1 MRISRDKVSRLTK
14 GVFESLREFEPLVFV
29 EDPQTIRQEI
39 RTALERLLEEEEGL
53 DKAARQKIESQKRT
67 IVEGTQE
74 WDILYR
80 KYYADEVKKLG
91 IS

>member
-14 GVFESLREFEPLVFV
+14 SVFESLREFEQLVFV
-29 EDPQTIRQEI
+29 EDPQTIRLEI
-39 RTALERLLEEEEGL
+39 RAALEHLLNEEEGL

>member
-1 MRISRDKVSRLTK
+1 MRLSRDKVSRLTK
-14 GVFESLREFEPLVFV
+14 SVFESLREFEQLIFV
-29 EDPQTIRQEI
+29 EDPQTIRLEI
-39 RTALERLLEEEEGL
+39 RAALEHLLDEEEGL
-53 DKAARQKIESQKRT
+53 DKAARQKIESQKLT

>member
-1 MRISRDKVSRLTK
+1 MRVSHDKVSRLTK
-14 GVFESLREFEPLVFV
+14 SVFESLREFEQLIFV
-29 EDPQTIRQEI
+29 EDPQTIRLEI
-39 RTALERLLEEEEGL
+39 RAALEHLLEEEEGL

>member
-1 MRISRDKVSRLTK
+1 VDDHAQFMPLEIDAVIAKAKAKEGLPRAFQLSKM
-14 GVFESLREFEPLVFV
+14 LRV
-29 EDPQTIRQEI
+29 
-39 RTALERLLEEEEGL
+39 ALEHLLNEEEGL

>member
-14 GVFESLREFEPLVFV
+14 SVFESLREYEQLIFV
-29 EDPQTIRQEI
+29 EDPQTIRLEI
-39 RTALERLLEEEEGL
+39 RAALDHLLEEEEGL

>member
-1 MRISRDKVSRLTK
+1 MRLSRDKVSRLTK
-14 GVFESLREFEPLVFV
+14 SVFESLREFEQLIFV
-29 EDPQTIRQEI
+29 EDPQTIRLEI
-39 RTALERLLEEEEGL
+39 RAALDHLLEEEEGL

>member
-14 GVFESLREFEPLVFV
+14 SVFESLREFEQLIFV
-29 EDPQTIRQEI
+29 EDPQTIRLEI
-39 RTALERLLEEEEGL
+39 RAALEHLLDEEEGL

-91 IS
+91 IN

>member
-1 MRISRDKVSRLTK
+1 MRISRDEVSRLTK
-14 GVFESLREFEPLVFV
+14 SVFESLREFEQLIFV
-29 EDPQTIRQEI
+29 EDPQTIRLEI
-39 RTALERLLEEEEGL
+39 RAALEHLLDEEEGL

>member
-14 GVFESLREFEPLVFV
+14 SVFESLREYEQLIFV
-29 EDPQTIRQEI
+29 EDPQTIRLEI
-39 RTALERLLEEEEGL
+39 RAALEHLLNEEEGL

-91 IS
+91 IN

>member
-14 GVFESLREFEPLVFV
+14 SVFESLREFEQLIFV
-29 EDPQTIRQEI
+29 EDPQTIRLEI
-39 RTALERLLEEEEGL
+39 RAALEHLLNEEESL

>member
-1 MRISRDKVSRLTK
+1 MRVSHDKVSRLTK
-14 GVFESLREFEPLVFV
+14 SVFESLREFEQLVFV
-29 EDPQTIRQEI
+29 EDPQVIRQEI
-39 RTALERLLEEEEGL
+39 RATLEHLLNEEEGV

-67 IVEGTQE
+67 IIEGTQE

-91 IS
+91 IG

>member
-1 MRISRDKVSRLTK
+1 MRLSRDKVSRLTK
-14 GVFESLREFEPLVFV
+14 SVFESLREYEQLIFV
-29 EDPQTIRQEI
+29 EDPQTIRLEI
-39 RTALERLLEEEEGL
+39 RAALEHLLNEEEGL

-67 IVEGTQE
+67 IIEGTQE

>member
-1 MRISRDKVSRLTK
+1 MRLSHDKVSRLTK
-14 GVFESLREFEPLVFV
+14 SVFESLREFEQLIFV
-29 EDPQTIRQEI
+29 EDPQTIRLEI
-39 RTALERLLEEEEGL
+39 RAALEHLLNEEESL

>member
-1 MRISRDKVSRLTK
+1 MRISRDKSNK
-14 GVFESLREFEPLVFV
+14 IAKAAFESMKEVEDLEFI

-39 RTALERLLEEEEGL
+39 RNVLEKLLTEEEAI

-67 IVEGTQE
+67 IIEGTAE

-80 KYYADEVKKLG
+80 KYYSEEVKKLG
-91 IS
+91 I

>member
-1 MRISRDKVSRLTK
+1 VRISHDKVSRLTK
-14 GVFESLREFEPLVFV
+14 SVFESLREYEQLIFV

-39 RTALERLLEEEEGL
+39 RASLEHLLNEEEGL

-91 IS
+91 IN

>member
-1 MRISRDKVSRLTK
+1 MRISRDKSNK
-14 GVFESLREFEPLVFV
+14 IAKAAFESMKEVEDLEFI

-39 RTALERLLEEEEGL
+39 RNILEKLLTEEEAI

-67 IVEGTQE
+67 IIEGTAE

-80 KYYADEVKKLG
+80 KYYSEEVKKLG
-91 IS
+91 I

>member
-14 GVFESLREFEPLVFV
+14 SVFESLREFEQLVFI

-80 KYYADEVKKLG
+80 KYYSDEVKKLG
-91 IS
+91 IN

>member
-1 MRISRDKVSRLTK
+1 MRLSRDKVSRLTK
-14 GVFESLREFEPLVFV
+14 SVFESLREFEQLVFV
-29 EDPQTIRQEI
+29 EDPQVIRQEI
-39 RTALERLLEEEEGL
+39 RATLEHLLNEEEGL

-67 IVEGTQE
+67 IIEGTQE

>member
-14 GVFESLREFEPLVFV
+14 SVFESLREFEQLVFV
-29 EDPQTIRQEI
+29 EDPQTIRLEI
-39 RTALERLLEEEEGL
+39 RAALEHLLEEEEGL

>member
-1 MRISRDKVSRLTK
+1 MRVSHDKVSRLTK
-14 GVFESLREFEPLVFV
+14 SVFESLREFEQLVFV
-29 EDPQTIRQEI
+29 EDPQVIRQEI
-39 RTALERLLEEEEGL
+39 RATLEHLLNEEEGL

-91 IS
+91 IG

>member
-1 MRISRDKVSRLTK
+1 MRLSHDKVSRLTK
-14 GVFESLREFEPLVFV
+14 SVFESLREYEQLIFV

-39 RTALERLLEEEEGL
+39 RAALEHLLNEEEGL
-53 DKAARQKIESQKRT
+53 DKAARLKIESQKRT

>member
-1 MRISRDKVSRLTK
+1 MRISHDKVSRLTK
-14 GVFESLREFEPLVFV
+14 SVFESLREFEQLIFV
-29 EDPQTIRQEI
+29 EDPQTIRLEI
-39 RTALERLLEEEEGL
+39 RAALEHLLNEEEGL

>member
-1 MRISRDKVSRLTK
+1 MRISHDKVSRLTK
-14 GVFESLREFEPLVFV
+14 SVFDSLREYEQLIFV

-39 RTALERLLEEEEGL
+39 RAALEHLLNQEEGL

-91 IS
+91 IN

>member
-14 GVFESLREFEPLVFV
+14 AVFESLREFEPLVFI

-39 RTALERLLEEEEGL
+39 RTALERLLDEEEVL

-67 IVEGTQE
+67 ILEGTPE

-80 KYYADEVKKLG
+80 KYYSDEVKKLG
-91 IS
+91 IG

>member
-14 GVFESLREFEPLVFV
+14 SVFESLREFEQLVFV
-29 EDPQTIRQEI
+29 EDPQTIRLEI
-39 RTALERLLEEEEGL
+39 RAALEHLLNEEEGL

-80 KYYADEVKKLG
+80 EYYADEVKKLG

>member
-1 MRISRDKVSRLTK
+1 MRVSRDKVSRLTK
-14 GVFESLREFEPLVFV
+14 SVFESLREFESLIFI

-67 IVEGTQE
+67 IIEGTQE

-80 KYYADEVKKLG
+80 KYYSDEVKKLG

>member
-1 MRISRDKVSRLTK
+1 MRLSRDKVNKMAK
-14 GVFESLREFEPLVFV
+14 GAFESLKEFESLVFV

-39 RTALERLLEEEEGL
+39 RSVLEHLLNEEEGI

-67 IVEGTQE
+67 IIEGTQE

-80 KYYADEVKKLG
+80 KYYSDEVKKLG
-91 IS
+91 I

>member
-14 GVFESLREFEPLVFV
+14 SVFESLREYEQLVFV
-29 EDPQTIRQEI
+29 EDPQTIRLEI
-39 RTALERLLEEEEGL
+39 RAALEHLLNEEEGL

>member
-14 GVFESLREFEPLVFV
+14 SVFESLREFESLIFI

-67 IVEGTQE
+67 IIEGTQE

-80 KYYADEVKKLG
+80 KYYSDEVKKLG

>member
-1 MRISRDKVSRLTK
+1 MRISHDKVSRLTK
-14 GVFESLREFEPLVFV
+14 SVFESLREFEQLIFV
-29 EDPQTIRQEI
+29 EDPQTIRLEI
-39 RTALERLLEEEEGL
+39 RAALDHLLEEEEGL

>member
-1 MRISRDKVSRLTK
+1 MRVSHDKVSRLTK
-14 GVFESLREFEPLVFV
+14 SVFESLREFEQLVFV
-29 EDPQTIRQEI
+29 EDPQIIRQEI
-39 RTALERLLEEEEGL
+39 RAALEHLLNEEEGL

-67 IVEGTQE
+67 IIEGTQE

>member
-1 MRISRDKVSRLTK
+1 MRLSRDKVSRLTK
-14 GVFESLREFEPLVFV
+14 SVFESLREFEQLIFV
-29 EDPQTIRQEI
+29 EDPQTIRLEI
-39 RTALERLLEEEEGL
+39 RAALEHLLNEEESL

>member
-14 GVFESLREFEPLVFV
+14 SVFESLREYEQLIFV
-29 EDPQTIRQEI
+29 EDPQTIRLEI
-39 RTALERLLEEEEGL
+39 RAALEHLLNEEEGL

-67 IVEGTQE
+67 IIEGTQE

-91 IS
+91 IN

>member
-1 MRISRDKVSRLTK
+1 MRISHDKVSRLTK
-14 GVFESLREFEPLVFV
+14 SVFESLREYEQLIFV

-39 RTALERLLEEEEGL
+39 RAALEHLLNEEEGL

-91 IS
+91 IN

>member
-14 GVFESLREFEPLVFV
+14 SVFESLREFEQLIFV
-29 EDPQTIRQEI
+29 EDPQTIRLEI
-39 RTALERLLEEEEGL
+39 RAALEHLLNEEEGL

>member
-14 GVFESLREFEPLVFV
+14 SVFESLREFEQLIFV
-29 EDPQTIRQEI
+29 EDPQTIRLEI
-39 RTALERLLEEEEGL
+39 RAALEHLLNEEEGL
-53 DKAARQKIESQKRT
+53 DKTARQKIESQKRT

>member
-1 MRISRDKVSRLTK
+1 MRVSHDKVSRLTK
-14 GVFESLREFEPLVFV
+14 SVFESLREYDQLIFV

-39 RTALERLLEEEEGL
+39 RVALEHLLNEEEGL

>member
-14 GVFESLREFEPLVFV
+14 SVFDSLREYEQLIFV
-29 EDPQTIRQEI
+29 EDPQTIRLEI
-39 RTALERLLEEEEGL
+39 RAALEHLLEEEEGL
-53 DKAARQKIESQKRT
+53 DKAARKKIESQKRT

-91 IS
+91 IN